1 MITTFRTRPALM
13 PGLILSLLLGPLL
26 LGLSGCAGS
35 NAAPA
40 SYLLPSTAPTQ
51 QYPHALAITVA
62 PVGIAG
68 HLDSDGI
75 VMQLNDIEVYQ
86 ARQHLW
92 AEDLGKQLQQQLQQ
106 RLTLSLPQA
115 QVVNKGQ
122 PILDG
127 VPVKDIRIQVSRFQG
142 HHDGMALAEG
152 QWQLLDGSGRLL
164 KQAGFR
170 VEQPLTDDGYPALV
184 RALATAWDRVADQLA
199 AEINQQG

>member
-1 MITTFRTRPALM
+1 MKITLRARPALL
-13 PGLILSLLLGPLL
+13 PGLVLSLL

-35 NAAPA
+35 DPGPS
-40 SYLLPSTAPTQ
+40 SYLLPSTSPTQ
-51 QYPHALAITVA
+51 QYPSALAIAVA

-106 RLTLSLPQA
+106 RLASSLPRA
-115 QVVNKGQ
+115 QVVSKGQ
-122 PILDG
+122 PMVAG
-127 VPVKDIRIQVSRFQG
+127 VPVRDIRVQVSRFQG

-164 KQAGFR
+164 KQTGFR

-184 RALATAWDRVADQLA
+184 RALGAAWEQLADQLA
-199 AEINQQG
+199 TELSVGWR

>member
-35 NAAPA
+35 NAAPS

-86 ARQHLW
+86 ARQ
-92 AEDLGKQLQQQLQQ
+92 
-106 RLTLSLPQA
+106 
-115 QVVNKGQ
+115 
-122 PILDG
+122 
-127 VPVKDIRIQVSRFQG
+127 
-142 HHDGMALAEG
+142 
-152 QWQLLDGSGRLL
+152 
-164 KQAGFR
+164 
-170 VEQPLTDDGYPALV
+170 
-184 RALATAWDRVADQLA
+184 
-199 AEINQQG
+199 

>member
-1 MITTFRTRPALM
+1 MITTFRTRPALL
-13 PGLILSLLLGPLL
+13 PGLVLSLL

-35 NAAPA
+35 DSAPS
-40 SYLLPSTAPTQ
+40 SYLLPSTAPAQ

-106 RLTLSLPQA
+106 RLTLSLPRA

-127 VPVKDIRIQVSRFQG
+127 VPVRDIRIQVGRFQG

-184 RALATAWDRVADQLA
+184 RALAGAWDRVADQLA
-199 AEINQQG
+199 AEINQQH

>member
-1 MITTFRTRPALM
+1 MITIFRTRPALL
-13 PGLILSLLLGPLL
+13 PSLVLSLL

-35 NAAPA
+35 DSAPA
-40 SYLLPSTAPTQ
+40 SYLLPSSAPVQ
-51 QYPHALAITVA
+51 QYPHELAITVA

-106 RLTLSLPQA
+106 RLTLSLPRA

-127 VPVKDIRIQVSRFQG
+127 VPIRDIRIQVGRFQG

-184 RALATAWDRVADQLA
+184 RALAGAWDRVADQLA
-199 AEINQQG
+199 AEINQQH

>member
-1 MITTFRTRPALM
+1 MITTYRTRPALL

-26 LGLSGCAGS
+26 LGLSGCAS
-35 NAAPA
+35 SDSAPS
-40 SYLLPSTAPTQ
+40 SYLLPSTAPTK

-92 AEDLGKQLQQQLQQ
+92 AEDLSKQLQQQLQQ

-142 HHDGMALAEG
+142 HHDGMAIAEG

-184 RALATAWDRVADQLA
+184 RALATAWDKVADQLA
-199 AEINQQG
+199 AEINQQH